1 MARKQLDAPAL
12 VVVDAQFDYLDGVS
26 DKKSVSRFIE
36 RAAEVLGVFRQAR
49 LPVLHVRTLV
59 QADGAGAMQHR
70 VAQPLCVEG
79 TRGAAVPDALQEL
92 EWEPVYTKSHFS
104 GFDNSDFEA
113 FLRSH
118 PVKTLVIVGAH
129 THACVRETAV
139 DAYRRGFDVIV
150 LSDAVVSNDK
160 AHAAS
165 TLEWLNGRVAEV
177 IEFAAI
183 EKFVR
188 RSGREWDDIGDL
200 IDAARNGIDAT
211 LSLAERA
218 AILHRFA
225 DRIESKAKRF
235 AKDISRAVNKPLP
248 LAQDEVFRAVSHIR
262 TAAKLPSNGFKATVK
277 IAPGVTV
284 RNEPVGVVAL
294 LMPWNNPLAIPAGK
308 IAAAFLGGNGI
319 VLKPS
324 PLDGGIGTLLVAEAR
339 AAGLAGLEIVE
350 PADAVGAQ
358 LAWHPNIDAIAI
370 TGSVTAGQE
379 VAQACAATGK
389 TLQAE
394 LGGNNAAIV
403 ATDADLS
410 SVVPELVRNAFV
422 YSGQRCTAIRRWVV
436 DESIY
441 DEFVA
446 RALDETAK
454 FASDPL
460 VGELIN
466 DAAAA
471 RVVSAVDSAVAA
483 GATRLTPASTSR
495 KRRVAPVIVRA
506 DSPHSDIVQRELF
519 GPVAVIQVSTS
530 LDEAIELANGVTQG
544 LLIGVCSSNKATI
557 ERVTRESSV
566 GVVQIGGRPVPVHP
580 DAPFGG
586 WGHSGIGP
594 AEHGV
599 WDMQFY
605 TRPRT
610 VYNLSS

>member
-1 MARKQLDAPAL
+1 M
-12 VVVDAQFDYLDGVS
+12 
-26 DKKSVSRFIE
+26 
-36 RAAEVLGVFRQAR
+36 
-49 LPVLHVRTLV
+49 
-59 QADGAGAMQHR
+59 
-70 VAQPLCVEG
+70 
-79 TRGAAVPDALQEL
+79 
-92 EWEPVYTKSHFS
+92 
-104 GFDNSDFEA
+104 NS
-113 FLRSH
+113 
-118 PVKTLVIVGAH
+118 
-129 THACVRETAV
+129 
-139 DAYRRGFDVIV
+139 
-150 LSDAVVSNDK
+150 
-160 AHAAS
+160 
-165 TLEWLNGRVAEV
+165 
-177 IEFAAI
+177 
-183 EKFVR
+183 
-188 RSGREWDDIGDL
+188 
-200 IDAARNGIDAT
+200 T
-211 LSLAERA
+211 LSLAERS
-218 AILHRFA
+218 AILNRFA

-248 LAQDEVFRAVSHIR
+248 LAQDEVVRAVSHIR
-262 TAAKLPSNGFKATVK
+262 TAATLPSNGFKATVK

-339 AAGLAGLEIVE
+339 AAGLTGLEIVE

-370 TGSVTAGQE
+370 TGSISSGEELAR
-379 VAQACAATGK
+379 ACTATGK
-389 TLQAE
+389 PLQAE

-403 ATDADLS
+403 TADADLS

-446 RALDETAK
+446 LALDETAK

-471 RVVSAVDSAVAA
+471 RAVSAVDSAVAA

-506 DSPHSDIVQRELF
+506 ENPHSDIVQNELF

-530 LDEAIELANGVTQG
+530 LGNAVELANGVKQG
-544 LLIGVCSSNKATI
+544 LLVGICGSDAKTI
-557 ERVTRESSV
+557 EIATRESSV
-566 GVVQIGGRPVPVHP
+566 GIVQIGGRPVPVHP

-610 VYNLSS
+610 VYSLNS